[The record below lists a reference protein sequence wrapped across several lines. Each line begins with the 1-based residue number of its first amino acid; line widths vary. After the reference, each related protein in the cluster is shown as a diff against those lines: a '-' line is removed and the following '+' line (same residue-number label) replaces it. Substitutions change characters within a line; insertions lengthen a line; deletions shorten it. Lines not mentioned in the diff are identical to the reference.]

1 MVCRWDQ
8 NMELARTEK
17 KKKLNKTLCHH
28 IRQHVQGCADAK
40 LKFGLWKKLKKDIKK
55 QDMNTTYANQLK
67 TGDDASDRNL
77 VNYA

>member
-8 NMELARTEK
+8 SMELARTEK
-17 KKKLNKTLCHH
+17 KKLNKTLCRHV
-28 IRQHVQGCADAK
+28 RRHVQGCADAK
-40 LKFGLWKKLKKDIKK
+40 LKFGFWKKLKKDIKMR
-55 QDMNTTYANQLK
+55 DTSTTDAHQLK